1 MISRNSNEFLFLFYI
16 VLIIKGGNIMLEIV
30 EQIAEIVAQ
39 EDIDVEVLKDLII
52 KLAYKVEEYEN
63 EI

>member
-1 MISRNSNEFLFLFYI
+1 
-16 VLIIKGGNIMLEIV
+16 MLEIV